1 MGLNIGSGRKGR
13 MSGNVKALLNNYA
26 TKKYVDE
33 RVGAGGGGAGGCGK
47 AVLTEASR
55 ASGEWRSRER
65 FKEASSVVFINGVRY
80 WGGGDDYDEIVVSE
94 GVAQGIAM
102 GGLSKD
108 DEVYVLAD
116 ITE

>member
-33 RVGAGGGGAGGCGK
+33 RVGAAGGK
-47 AVLTEASR
+47 SVLTEASR

-102 GGLSKD
+102 DGLSKD